1 MGTQISNFQFS
12 KQIKLNFQH
21 FSMINVLGIKLLK
34 KFIFSVLILF
44 NSLIFLIEVHNEMIF
59 SCFQT
64 NYSGWRN
71 PEIFT
76 NRIRIIPRLE
86 LLNLKSK
93 C

>member
-21 FSMINVLGIKLLK
+21 FSLINVLGIMLN

-44 NSLIFLIEVHNEMIF
+44 NALIFLIGVQNEMIF
-59 SCFQT
+59 SCFQA
-64 NYSGWRN
+64 NYSGWGN
-71 PEIFT
+71 PENFT